1 MHRFPLNFQ
10 AVMMSKYN
18 FIFRIRLIAKN
29 VKEFKNRIKIIL
41 SMSPRIIPPVSISNV
56 SQIQFKESYYVKL
69 LYVTQYEECN
79 RHEAAKK

>member
-41 SMSPRIIPPVSISNV
+41 SMSPHIIPPVSISNV

-79 RHEAAKK
+79 RHEASKK